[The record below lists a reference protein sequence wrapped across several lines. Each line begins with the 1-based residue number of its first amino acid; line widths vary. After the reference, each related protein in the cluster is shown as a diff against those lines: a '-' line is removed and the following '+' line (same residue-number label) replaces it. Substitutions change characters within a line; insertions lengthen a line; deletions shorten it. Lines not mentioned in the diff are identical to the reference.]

1 MSPGVT
7 ALEGKIV
14 RVRHDGSFQRY
25 GLSYLVR
32 DPPALAIGNRRFLAV
47 EVQAQLLAHVAG
59 RGPAHQRLDLP
70 RCFGFKIE
78 HPGLGIGKA

>member
-14 RVRHDGSFQRY
+14 RVRHYASFQRY
-25 GLSYLVR
+25 SVSYLVR
-32 DPPALAIGNRRFLAV
+32 DAPALAIDNRRFLVV

-59 RGPAHQRLDLP
+59 RGPAHQRFDLS
-70 RCFGFKIE
+70 RRFRFKIE
-78 HPGLGIGKA
+78 HPGFGIR